1 VTEASP
7 AAPGRTD
14 HPTDQRG
21 AEQREHQVAALTAG
35 VLDDAR
41 AGGRATNAET
51 GHTLDERSLPG
62 VGDEGLSLRRGL
74 SLGGGAF
81 TFVVLLVLNSL
92 DELES
97 AAMSVLGPDIGTA
110 LGVSDGTIVFLTSAS
125 AAFVVLGVVPMGWL
139 ADRTRRAPIVGV
151 SSLVFGTMAVLSG
164 LAANAFLLFWAR
176 FGAGV
181 AKATTIP
188 VHSSLLADTYPIGV
202 RGRIGSTIG
211 TAGRLVGAVSPV
223 LVGAVAAW
231 FGGVEGEG
239 WRWAFA
245 LLGLPVAVAA
255 VAALR
260 MTEPPRGQ
268 WEKKAVTGSATALDD
283 DAPISVEIAFARLG
297 QIRTLRA
304 MVLAL
309 SAIGFQ
315 LFPMVSMTNFF
326 LRDEYG
332 LDAFDRGLVTS
343 MAGVLTVVV
352 VPWVGARFDALYRVS
367 PPRAMRIVA
376 LLILPG
382 ALLTP
387 LQFSMPNAA
396 LFTLF
401 AVPGTCFVAAA
412 WAMIGPLFQAVVP
425 YRLRSLGV
433 AFAAVYVF
441 LFGAV
446 AGSLLGSALAASW
459 SEGTAIITLAIPS
472 AVAGAAMLLRGA
484 TAVRDDLAMIVGEIR
499 DEEAERERQAFR
511 ADSIPRLQLVDID
524 FSYGQVQTLFGVDL
538 EVAPGEVLAL
548 LGTNGAGKST
558 ILRVI
563 AGLGTP
569 SRGAVRLDGRT
580 ITFASP
586 QQRTRMGIQLLPGG
600 KGVFPSLSVE
610 ENLEMGAHI
619 LPRSVR
625 AERTARVWHLFP
637 GLHGIRRQRA
647 GSLSGGQQQQLALAR
662 VLLHDPALLVVDEL
676 SLGLAPAVVADLLQ
690 TIERLK
696 AEGQTMILV
705 EQSLNV
711 ALTVADR
718 AVFLEKG
725 TVRFSGPARELATRD
740 DLARAVFLGG
750 DRDG

>member
-1 VTEASP
+1 MTD
-7 AAPGRTD
+7 APT
-14 HPTDQRG
+14 RG
-21 AEQREHQVAALTAG
+21 AERSVATLAAG
-35 VLDDAR
+35 VLDDAAR
-41 AGGRATNAET
+41 VGGHAPGAGTPAPD
-51 GHTLDERSLPG
+51 GHAPGAGTEPALDERGLPG
-62 VGDEGLSLRRGL
+62 VGDERLGLRRGL
-74 SLGGGAF
+74 ILGGGAF
-81 TFVVLLVLNSL
+81 TFVVLLLLTSL

-110 LGVSDGTIVFLTSAS
+110 LGVSDGTIVFLTSAA

-151 SSLVFGTMAVLSG
+151 SSLVFGAMAVLSG

-181 AKATTIP
+181 AKANTIP
-188 VHSSLLADTYPIGV
+188 VHLSLLADTYPIGV
-202 RGRIGSTIG
+202 RGRIGATVG
-211 TAGRLVGAVSPV
+211 AAGRLVGALSPV

-245 LLGLPVAVAA
+245 LLGLPVALVA
-255 VAALR
+255 VAAFR
-260 MTEPPRGQ
+260 IPEPPRGQ
-268 WEKKAVTGSATALDD
+268 WEKTAVTGSATALDD
-283 DAPISVEIAFARLG
+283 DAPISVETAFARLG

-315 LFPMVSMTNFF
+315 LFPMVSMTSFF

-332 LDAFDRGLVTS
+332 LDAIHRGMVTS
-343 MAGVLTVVV
+343 AAGVFTVVV

-387 LQFSMPNAA
+387 VQFNMPNAW

-401 AVPGTCFVAAA
+401 AIPGTCLVAAA

-425 YRLRSLGV
+425 YRLRSLGI

-446 AGSLLGSALAASW
+446 AGSLFGAVLAGSW
-459 SEGTAIITLAIPS
+459 GEKTAIIVLAIPS

-484 TAVRDDLAMIVGEIR
+484 AAVNEDLAAIVAEIR
-499 DEEAERERQAFR
+499 DEESERERQSAR
-511 ADSIPRLQLVDID
+511 AHTIPRLQLVDVD
-524 FSYGQVQTLFGVDL
+524 FSYGRVQTLFGIDL

-586 QQRTRMGIQLLPGG
+586 QQRSRMGIQLLPGG

-610 ENLEMGAHI
+610 GNLEMGAYI
-619 LPRSVR
+619 LPHRVR
-625 AERTARVWHLFP
+625 AQRIERVWQLFP
-637 GLHGIRRQRA
+637 GLRDMRRQTA

-662 VLLHDPALLVVDEL
+662 VLLHDPELLVIDEL
-676 SLGLAPAVVADLLQ
+676 SLGLAPAVVADLL
-690 TIERLK
+690 TTLDHLK
-696 AEGQTMILV
+696 AEGQTMIVV

-725 TVRFSGPARELATRD
+725 TVRFSGPARELLVRH